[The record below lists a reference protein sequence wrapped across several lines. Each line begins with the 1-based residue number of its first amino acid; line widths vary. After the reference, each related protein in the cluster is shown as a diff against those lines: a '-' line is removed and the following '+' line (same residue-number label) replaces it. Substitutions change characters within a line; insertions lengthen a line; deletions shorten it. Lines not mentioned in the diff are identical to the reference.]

1 MSFIWNTKRMGWNV
15 ANEQTTHTTH
25 MQTNTHTHTEKS
37 NFRKDSSLLVI
48 PPPPLFNKP
57 PSPFYGKNLFY
68 EDLFYKEGGCPI
80 MYSQGKAVFYSI
92 QSTRIYWNK
101 SLILLTWGSEFS
113 S

>member
-1 MSFIWNTKRMGWNV
+1 MSFMWNTKRMGWNV

-25 MQTNTHTHTEKS
+25 MQTNTDTHTEKS

-48 PPPPLFNKP
+48 PPPLFNKP